1 MELLIQEEGNKY
13 LENINFNNWNEYK
26 TSNQNDNKDND
37 RKVTFDIP
45 STMQNSNNVVSSG
58 LAMIKEDNDD
68 LFAEDSPKNK
78 PDNNDDYF
86 FEDDSPEKKNDSDDD
101 LFESMV

>member
-1 MELLIQEEGNKY
+1 
-13 LENINFNNWNEYK
+13 
-26 TSNQNDNKDND
+26 
-37 RKVTFDIP
+37 VTFDIP